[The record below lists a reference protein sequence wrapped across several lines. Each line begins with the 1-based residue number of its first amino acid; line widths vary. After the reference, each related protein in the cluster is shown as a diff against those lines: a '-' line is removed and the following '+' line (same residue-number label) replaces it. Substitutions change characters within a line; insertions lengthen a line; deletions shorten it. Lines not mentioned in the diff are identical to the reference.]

1 MPQLSAP
8 LWAYCL
14 ILYAVMSVFLFTMMG
29 LDKAKARRGAWRISE
44 KTLFVFA
51 LLGGA
56 PGGTAGM
63 FLFRDETLD
72 FPPRLPAARRG
83 AACAA
88 GVAVPQKIKES
99 AYDGTLFYHTSSSTM
114 ESLRNSSETHQ
125 SAASPTSV

>member
-1 MPQLSAP
+1 MPRLSAP

-44 KTLFVFA
+44 KALFVFA

-63 FLFRDETLD
+63 LLFRHKTRHWTFRLG
-72 FPPRLPAARRG
+72 FPLLAA
-83 AACAA
+83 AQLALTAWLYLK
-88 GVAVPQKIKES
+88 Q
-99 AYDGTLFYHTSSSTM
+99 
-114 ESLRNSSETHQ
+114 
-125 SAASPTSV
+125 

>member
-44 KTLFVFA
+44 KALFVFA

-63 FLFRDETLD
+63 FLFRHKTRHWTFRLG
-72 FPPRLPAARRG
+72 FPLLAA
-83 AACAA
+83 AQLALLAWL
-88 GVAVPQKIKES
+88 
-99 AYDGTLFYHTSSSTM
+99 Y
-114 ESLRNSSETHQ
+114 LRK
-125 SAASPTSV
+125 

>member
-14 ILYAVMSVFLFTMMG
+14 ILYAVMSVFLFMMMG

-44 KTLFVFA
+44 KALFVFA

-63 FLFRDETLD
+63 FLFRHKTRHWTFRLG
-72 FPPRLPAARRG
+72 FPLLAA
-83 AACAA
+83 AQLALLAWLC
-88 GVAVPQKIKES
+88 
-99 AYDGTLFYHTSSSTM
+99 
-114 ESLRNSSETHQ
+114 LRK
-125 SAASPTSV
+125 